1 MPRPEHNNCKYC
13 GGKTAPDRA
22 LVFFV
27 SQKCLSC
34 GQIVSQYME
43 PLHKLGISK
52 ETREEIE
59 QALFEIAGV
68 KNPPERPLKKP
79 EPEAERVPRRKSR

>member
-1 MPRPEHNNCKYC
+1 
-13 GGKTAPDRA
+13 
-22 LVFFV
+22 
-27 SQKCLSC
+27 
-34 GQIVSQYME
+34 ME